1 MMVLKSYGS
10 LEAVEISTH
19 YFEVELFSHRRS
31 AMRLTEKVALVTGA
45 QQGIGQAIALA
56 YGREGASVIV
66 NYLDD
71 QAAAEKIVSQIRGLG
86 PQAIAVS
93 GNVARA
99 DDIQAMIEAGKQLG
113 SIDILVNNAGIFPRV
128 DFLDMTE
135 AQWEEVLGVN
145 LKGSFLCTQAVARQL
160 VARGQGGA
168 VINLASGAAFRSSPR
183 GVHYVSSKA
192 GLVGLTR
199 ATALELAPYRIRV
212 NAIAPGLTDTAQPR
226 YGMTEE
232 EIQERGREVPLGRM
246 ATPDDIADMAVFLAS
261 EEARYV
267 TGQTLHVNGGQYL
280 S

>member
-1 MMVLKSYGS
+1 
-10 LEAVEISTH
+10 
-19 YFEVELFSHRRS
+19 
-31 AMRLTEKVALVTGA
+31 MRLTEKVALVTGA

-71 QAAAEKIVSQIRGLG
+71 QAAAENIVSQIRELG
-86 PQAIAVS
+86 PQAVAVS

-99 DDIQAMIEAGKQLG
+99 DAIQAMIEAGNQLG
-113 SIDILVNNAGIFPRV
+113 GIDILVNNAGIFPRV

-232 EIQERGREVPLGRM
+232 EIQARGREVPLGRM

>member
-1 MMVLKSYGS
+1 
-10 LEAVEISTH
+10 
-19 YFEVELFSHRRS
+19 
-31 AMRLTEKVALVTGA
+31 MRLTEKVALVTGA

-71 QAAAEKIVSQIRGLG
+71 QAAAENIVSQIRELG
-86 PQAIAVS
+86 PQAVAVS

-99 DDIQAMIEAGKQLG
+99 DDIQAMIEAGNQLG
-113 SIDILVNNAGIFPRV
+113 GIDILVNNAGIFPRV
-128 DFLDMTE
+128 DFLDLTE

-232 EIQERGREVPLGRM
+232 EIQARGREVPLGRM